1 MSYVLKTISINSSNF
16 LRPIRTSRFNG
27 LMRAAAAW
35 DTEAEATRTS
45 GATQE
50 KAPLKPEDGRS
61 AGPSVL
67 AGHVHACPHATA
79 YVLQNTRLSGSMSE
93 TLTSRANLNWGGKC
107 IFSNLWVKTFKAQVS
122 FSGGKSWL
130 QKCKD
135 TAQSRRWQARAS
147 PCMTATPWKPQG
159 CDPAIKM
166 NVLAGETASHDG
178 WRWCPLLM
186 RLLMTFHF
194 VTI

>member
-1 MSYVLKTISINSSNF
+1 MLKTISINSSNF

-27 LMRAAAAW
+27 LMRAVAAW
-35 DTEAEATRTS
+35 DAGAEAARTS
-45 GATQE
+45 GATRE
-50 KAPLKPEDGRS
+50 KAPVKPEDSR
-61 AGPSVL
+61 
-67 AGHVHACPHATA
+67 VHACPHATA

-107 IFSNLWVKTFKAQVS
+107 IFSNLWAKTFKAQVS
-122 FSGGKSWL
+122 FPGGKSWL
-130 QKCKD
+130 QKCKE

-147 PCMTATPWKPQG
+147 PCTTATPWKPQG
-159 CDPAIKM
+159 CDSAIKM

-178 WRWCPLLM
+178 WRLCPLLV
-186 RLLMTFHF
+186 RLLMTSHF